1 MSLSE
6 PSFLVTWKVPSKSSH
21 CVEGVETGADTG
33 ANVEGTGAGVIG
45 TGAGVIGTGAG
56 VEGTG
61 AGVTGA
67 GAVGA
72 VGSHVSTR
80 ANSSFSEYPSSVA
93 AFQAIRNAA

>member
-6 PSFLVTWKVPSKSSH
+6 PSFRLTWKIPSKSSH
-21 CVEGVETGADTG
+21 CVGGVDTGADTG

-45 TGAGVIGTGAG
+45 TGAGV
-56 VEGTG
+56 EGTG
-61 AGVTGA
+61 AGVSGA
-67 GAVGA
+67 GSGGA

-93 AFQAIRNAA
+93 LVQAVENAE